1 MNVLKTTQ
9 HPWIA
14 LLYAVVLIATGCGE
28 SPKPAANQQ
37 AGEATAGVAKKAKG
51 LETPADLLIY
61 AGMTSPF
68 ETLGNLTKVANIVQ
82 PGVPDFS
89 MMAPPML
96 QNEFRL
102 ASPAGIDLKKS
113 IAFALFDQNTYGRDP
128 SATLIGMV
136 DQAKFVASLPKTEQ
150 KQNDEGNA
158 YSYKKRAG
166 AKVPVYVN
174 FIGQHAVLTRHKDL
188 FNAKRGFLE
197 TLSKHKFKKQGSV
210 VVKSQAAYKS
220 QEKALKKN
228 LSRAKQQMSQQMAK
242 NPGAGN
248 ADFITDAIDDIPS
261 VLEQLESGEF
271 VLSVNDKG
279 LTFAFS
285 VAAIAGTT
293 AAQLFNGFAGTEHQL
308 VKEGHKDAAA
318 FASMAFASTDGMVS
332 LIKKAAK
339 FSASALE
346 MVAKVDKALIEKVK
360 SLILNSQSAMNGQ
373 YLFSVHPAAG
383 QMGITLSALTGIKD
397 KASAQSMMA
406 DSVKVAK
413 ELTAAMQVNPEFAK
427 AASAMVPTY
436 QENAYTVAGEPVTVI
451 KQNVGGNDP
460 VAAMFGGLMQ
470 QHVVISNGVMAT
482 AYGPDGKA
490 ELERLVKRQPSGLDK
505 TPALTELRALGYAQP
520 FGYASISPI
529 KLLQTV
535 KLGGMNPFAA
545 TVAGMAPQGNLGF
558 VMDAGA
564 DQMGLAIN
572 IPVALLKDGMA
583 AFMKIKGG
591 M

>member
-1 MNVLKTTQ
+1 
-9 HPWIA
+9 
-14 LLYAVVLIATGCGE
+14 
-28 SPKPAANQQ
+28 
-37 AGEATAGVAKKAKG
+37 
-51 LETPADLLIY
+51 
-61 AGMTSPF
+61 
-68 ETLGNLTKVANIVQ
+68 
-82 PGVPDFS
+82 
-89 MMAPPML
+89 
-96 QNEFRL
+96 
-102 ASPAGIDLKKS
+102 
-113 IAFALFDQNTYGRDP
+113 
-128 SATLIGMV
+128 MV

-210 VVKSQAAYKS
+210 VVKVASGLQE
-220 QEKALKKN
+220 QEKVLKKN
-228 LSRAKQQMSQQMAK
+228 LNRAKQQMSQQMAK

-279 LTFAFS
+279 LNFAFS

-318 FASMAFASTDGMVS
+318 FASMAFASNDGS
-332 LIKKAAK
+332 GQPDQKGRKIQCKRARDGHQSRQ
-339 FSASALE
+339 SARR
-346 MVAKVDKALIEKVK
+346 KIK

-373 YLFSVHPAAG
+373 YYFSVHPAAG

-436 QENAYTVAGEPVTVI
+436 QENASH
-451 KQNVGGNDP
+451 GG
-460 VAAMFGGLMQ
+460 
-470 QHVVISNGVMAT
+470 
-482 AYGPDGKA
+482 
-490 ELERLVKRQPSGLDK
+490 R
-505 TPALTELRALGYAQP
+505 
-520 FGYASISPI
+520 
-529 KLLQTV
+529 
-535 KLGGMNPFAA
+535 
-545 TVAGMAPQGNLGF
+545 
-558 VMDAGA
+558 
-564 DQMGLAIN
+564 
-572 IPVALLKDGMA
+572 
-583 AFMKIKGG
+583 
-591 M
+591 